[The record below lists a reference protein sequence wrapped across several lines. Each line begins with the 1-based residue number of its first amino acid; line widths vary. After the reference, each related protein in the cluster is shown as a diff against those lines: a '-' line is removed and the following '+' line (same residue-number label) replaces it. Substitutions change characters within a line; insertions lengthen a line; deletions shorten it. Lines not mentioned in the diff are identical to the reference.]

1 MNNAAFSIAK
11 SPESL
16 ITPIA
21 PVPFGVDIA
30 MMVPSLKMIK
40 FIKYF

>member
-1 MNNAAFSIAK
+1 MNNADFSIAK

-21 PVPFGVDIA
+21 PAPFGVDSAI
-30 MMVPSLKMIK
+30 MVPSLNIIK